1 MLLIVC
7 ANGGHLA
14 EMRIV
19 ADRIDADKLWVTFS
33 GLDSEDIS
41 GIKMIDFHNRP

>member
-1 MLLIVC
+1 MGAIQ
-7 ANGGHLA
+7 A
-14 EMRIV
+14 IV

-41 GIKMIDFHNRP
+41 GIKMIDFHNRALK